1 MHHIC
6 HVTWDCMLCNVKC
19 IATRSLDRS
28 PVRLCSSFRSS
39 IFPVLIVTDRAI
51 LQSATVVLLQIAFI
65 FSFHLLHF
73 QSARLVFSLK
83 MLPFFVFLFVFY
95 IFSRQVVSNIFE
107 RRIPL
112 FVFNDSLK
120 PFVILIRKM
129 KFLSKFLPGFFYLG
143 I

>member
-6 HVTWDCMLCNVKC
+6 HVTWYCMLCNVKC
-19 IATRSLDRS
+19 NVTRSLDRS
-28 PVRLCSSFRSS
+28 PVRLCSSFLSS
-39 IFPVLIVTDRAI
+39 ILLSQIVTDRPI
-51 LQSATVVLLQIAFI
+51 PQSATVVLLQIGTI
-65 FSFHLLHF
+65 LSFHLLHF
-73 QSARLVFSLK
+73 PSARLVFFLQNVTIFRS
-83 MLPFFVFLFVFY
+83 LFVFY

-120 PFVILIRKM
+120 PFVILMRKM

>member
-19 IATRSLDRS
+19 IVTRSLDRS

-51 LQSATVVLLQIAFI
+51 LQSATVVLLQIGNI
-65 FSFHLLHF
+65 FSFHLFHF
-73 QSARLVFSLK
+73 QSARL
-83 MLPFFVFLFVFY
+83 FFLQIDTILRF
-95 IFSRQVVSNIFE
+95 IFVSNIFE